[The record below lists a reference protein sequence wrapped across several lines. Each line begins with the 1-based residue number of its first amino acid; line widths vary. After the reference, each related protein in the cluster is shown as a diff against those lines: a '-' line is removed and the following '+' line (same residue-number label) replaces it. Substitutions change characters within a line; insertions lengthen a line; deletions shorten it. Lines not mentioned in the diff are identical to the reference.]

1 MTRPPTRAR
10 HSTAWAS
17 GSRSSLAEKALTGRR
32 PEMLHLRLAKYV
44 ARRIAR
50 RYAGRLIPFI
60 GAPIGAMQ
68 NGNVTSQLGRRALEY
83 YGGQERRP

>member
-1 MTRPPTRAR
+1 
-10 HSTAWAS
+10 
-17 GSRSSLAEKALTGRR
+17 
-32 PEMLHLRLAKYV
+32 MLHMRLAKYV

-68 NGNVTSQLGRRALEY
+68 NGNVTGQLGRRALDY
-83 YGGQERRP
+83 YGGEARRPKRQ